1 MVKHVVILG
10 AGVAGLHCAQKLAK
24 EAPPDLRITL
34 VDSSDVHVLRADLYE
49 VATAF
54 NKEIT
59 DECMVRLKSTVATP
73 ILSLVDPDR
82 VQFVRDEVTA
92 IDPKKKIV
100 ALKKGKK
107 LSFDFLVVTM
117 GSVTN
122 FFKVPGIEKHAFP
135 FKSVTDAL
143 AINCHLDQLFH
154 SVWKSKKNR
163 SIHLTIGG
171 GGATGCELAGE
182 LSFSIKKLCKK
193 YHFPSAKVHIDL
205 VQSGQDLGGMDSKG
219 TEKIFKRLSS
229 LGVCIYRGYRI
240 TKLTHEKVVLLDSKK
255 KLKTLRS
262 DMLIWTAGVS
272 IHHTIQSSLGDAK
285 KGDAIVVTPTLEAQ
299 NYSGIFA
306 AGDNAYLENPHKPGE
321 RIPMLARPAWKEGNL
336 IAENL
341 VRLLK
346 GRSLGEFKPFAREWV
361 ILPLGGKYA
370 LLQYGPFLIAG
381 FLPWLLRR
389 LIILRYHFS
398 TMSLR
403 RAFKK
408 WRMGGEIF
416 EEND

>member
-1 MVKHVVILG
+1 MKSVLILG

-82 VQFVRDEVTA
+82 VQFVRDEVIC
-92 IDPKKKIV
+92 IDPKKKTV
-100 ALKKGKK
+100 LLKKGKK

-154 SVWKSKKNR
+154 SVWTGRSKAKA
-163 SIHLTIGG
+163 IYLTIGG

-193 YHFPSAKVHIDL
+193 YRFSSAKVHIDL
-205 VQSGQDLGGMDSKG
+205 IQSGQDLGGMDSKG

-272 IHHTIQSSLGDAK
+272 IHSTIQSSLGDSK
-285 KGDAIVVTPTLEAQ
+285 KGDAIVVKPTLEAQ
-299 NYSGIFA
+299 AYPGIFA
-306 AGDNAYLENPHKPGE
+306 AGDNAYVENPHKPGE
-321 RIPMLARPAWKEGNL
+321 RVAMLARPAWKEGNL

-341 VRLLK
+341 VRLLN
-346 GRSLGEFKPFAREWV
+346 GRDLGEFKPFAREWV

-370 LLQYGPFLIAG
+370 LFQFGPLLMGG

-389 LIILRYHFS
+389 FVILRYHFS
-398 TMSLR
+398 TMSLS

-408 WRMGGEIF
+408 WQTGGEIF